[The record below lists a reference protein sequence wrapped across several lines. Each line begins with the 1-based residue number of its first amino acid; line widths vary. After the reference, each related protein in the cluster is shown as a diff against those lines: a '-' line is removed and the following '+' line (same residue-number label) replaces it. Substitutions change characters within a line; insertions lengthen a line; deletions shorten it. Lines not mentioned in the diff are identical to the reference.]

1 MINLEQDQL
10 ILLKKLLQQYVPQ
23 YEVRLFGSRITD
35 NIKPFS
41 DIDVVIMNDM
51 PIATKDLSLFTFALS
66 ESDLRYRVDV
76 VEWCDLDQSFQQ
88 RISSAYEVLQKTQ
101 G

>member
-10 ILLKKLLQQYVPQ
+10 DILKNILQRFVPE

-35 NIKPFS
+35 QS
-41 DIDVVIMNDM
+41 L
-51 PIATKDLSLFTFALS
+51 ATKNRSLFTFALS
-66 ESDLRYRVDV
+66 ESDLRYKVDV
-76 VEWCDLDQSFQQ
+76 VEWCDLDDSFQQ
-88 RISSAYEVLQKTQ
+88 RIASAYEVLQNPQ